1 MAKGG
6 SGSAAAPWK
15 SRRTLVNTD
24 ASWPRLAEAEARVL
38 QIQTKLHRWASDDP
52 HRRFD
57 DLYNLVADPAF
68 LLVAWD
74 RVRGYKGA
82 RTAGVDG
89 ETAHYIE
96 AVRGLEGFLSE
107 LRDDLKARGFEPLP
121 VRRRAIPKAGGK
133 PRYLGIA

>member
-1 MAKGG
+1 M
-6 SGSAAAPWK
+6 
-15 SRRTLVNTD
+15 NTD
-24 ASWPRLAEAEARVL
+24 ELEYALLRAERRVL
-38 QIQTKLHRWASDDP
+38 EIQTKLHRWASDHSD
-52 HRRFD
+52 RRFD

-74 RVRGYKGA
+74 RVRGNKGA

-107 LRDDLKARGFEPLP
+107 LRDDLKAAGSSPYRCGDARFP
-121 VRRRAIPKAGGK
+121 RRAAGCATWASRPSVTGW
-133 PRYLGIA
+133 PRPR